1 MTATLQVTEKPT
13 AQRYFTEEEYLALEE
28 AAEDKSEYLDGE
40 IIPMTGGSTNHNQ
53 ISGNLYIAL
62 SLALKKQNYRIF
74 MGDVRLWMTK
84 KRIYT
89 YPDVMVIPGKPEYF
103 NNRKDT
109 VMNPQVIIEVLSK
122 STKAYDRSDK
132 FKFYQTI
139 PTFQEYVL
147 IDQSQVYVEHYCKLA
162 NKRWSYSQ
170 YDEEDAALV
179 FSSFQVEVPLADVYE
194 KVDFEAENEPE
205 NEPEKSEEE

>member
-1 MTATLQVTEKPT
+1 MTATLQVTEQPT

-28 AAEDKSEYLDGE
+28 AAEYKSEYRDGE
-40 IIPMTGGSTNHNQ
+40 IIPMTGGTTNHNR
-53 ISGNLYIAL
+53 ISLNMSIAL
-62 SLALKKQNYRIF
+62 RLALKGLDYDVF

-89 YPDVMVIPGKPEYF
+89 YPDVMVIPGKPEYY

-109 VMNPQVIIEVLSK
+109 VINPQVIIEVLSK
-122 STKAYDRSDK
+122 STKSYDRSDK
-132 FKFYQTI
+132 FQFYQTL
-139 PTFQEYVL
+139 PTFQEYIL
-147 IDQSQVYVEHYCKLA
+147 IDQSRIYVEQYCKLA

-170 YDEEDAALV
+170 YDEEDTALV
-179 FSSFQVEVPLADVYE
+179 FNFFQVEVPLADMYE

-205 NEPEKSEEE
+205 ESAEE